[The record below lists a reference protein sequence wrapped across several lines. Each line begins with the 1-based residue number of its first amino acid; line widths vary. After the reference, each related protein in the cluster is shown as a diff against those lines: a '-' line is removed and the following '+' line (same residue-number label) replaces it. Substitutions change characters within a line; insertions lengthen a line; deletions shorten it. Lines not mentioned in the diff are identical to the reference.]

1 MKSMKLLRFSSRPSQ
16 GSTRS
21 CRLGDTSGAQTFNIN
36 RVEQDGQGLRL
47 SAHSRKLPWK
57 KAPGTLLLLLCSNL
71 ILANAVQAATGDALS
86 RSQSYALGLL
96 GLVVVALAVY
106 LFVVM
111 FQPERF

>member
-1 MKSMKLLRFSSRPSQ
+1 
-16 GSTRS
+16 
-21 CRLGDTSGAQTFNIN
+21 
-36 RVEQDGQGLRL
+36 
-47 SAHSRKLPWK
+47 
-57 KAPGTLLLLLCSNL
+57 LLLLLCSNL